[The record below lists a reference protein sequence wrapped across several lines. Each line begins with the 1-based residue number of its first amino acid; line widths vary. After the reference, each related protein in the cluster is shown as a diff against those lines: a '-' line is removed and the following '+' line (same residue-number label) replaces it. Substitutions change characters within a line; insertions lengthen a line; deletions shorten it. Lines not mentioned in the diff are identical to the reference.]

1 MRNIINNTRINAVCG
16 RLSKLKKGPIIVN
29 SNPNVEETKN
39 VGNRSRFS
47 QKSTIVLSGFVFTF
61 YRIVEKL
68 AFVLSFLY
76 INFG

>member
-39 VGNRSRFS
+39 VGNRSRCS
-47 QKSTIVLSGFVFTF
+47 QS
-61 YRIVEKL
+61 
-68 AFVLSFLY
+68 
-76 INFG
+76 